1 MFDSVPNTPMKRI
14 ITNSLKNFA
23 HEERDEFFAHTLVK
37 AIMQLTTLTMQV
49 TAFDKQFLKVT
60 ALNRRLYYQRC
71 FH

>member
-49 TAFDKQFLKVT
+49 TAFDKVT

-71 FH
+71 FQ